1 MSTVVPS
8 GAASDARAG
17 LAESGQTLRAIAKSI
32 VAQLESRSR
41 FFPGATFE
49 DPQWLMML
57 DLFIAGEEGRDVS
70 VSSLCFASGV
80 PPTTALRHIRTLVS
94 KGLFERTSHPRD
106 RRICHVRLSDTA
118 RDRMTIYLSSL
129 AAGRLDG
136 DEGPPLRAAH

>member
-1 MSTVVPS
+1 MSTVFRS
-8 GAASDARAG
+8 GAANDARTGVADTG
-17 LAESGQTLRAIAKSI
+17 ETLRSIAKAI
-32 VAQLESRSR
+32 VAQFESRSS

-94 KGLFERTSHPRD
+94 KGLFERISHPRD
-106 RRICHVRLSDTA
+106 RRICHVRLSDA
-118 RDRMTIYLSSL
+118 AKDRMTIYLSSL
-129 AAGRLDG
+129 AAGRLNG

>member
-1 MSTVVPS
+1 MSTVVRSP
-8 GAASDARAG
+8 APSDAPSRLTAAG
-17 LAESGQTLRAIAKSI
+17 ADTRAIAKSI
-32 VAQLESRSR
+32 VAQLQSRQK

-57 DLFIAGEEGRDVS
+57 DLFIAAEEGRDVS

-80 PPTTALRHIRTLVS
+80 PPTTALRHIRNLVS
-94 KGLFERTSHPRD
+94 RGLFERTSHPRD
-106 RRICHVRLSDTA
+106 RRICHVRLSDAA